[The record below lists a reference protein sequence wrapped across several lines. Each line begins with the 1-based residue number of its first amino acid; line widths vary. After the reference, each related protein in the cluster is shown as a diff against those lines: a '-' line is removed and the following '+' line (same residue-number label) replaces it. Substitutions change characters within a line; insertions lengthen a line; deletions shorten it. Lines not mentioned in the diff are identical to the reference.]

1 MPSNQPIE
9 ICDVPLVDPDRVTRV
24 LRRMTDAASTTQL
37 AAIFAALADTTRL
50 RIIDALAQ
58 EELCVCD
65 LCAVV
70 GLSQSA
76 VSHQLR
82 LLRDLRLVKHR
93 RAGRLVYYSLD
104 DRHIEELFAMG
115 LEHVLEEA
123 EVTSSELLVPSSE
136 SRVPSRTVAAG
147 G

>member
-1 MPSNQPIE
+1 MRSTQPIE
-9 ICDVPLVDPDRVTRV
+9 TCDVPLVDPDRVARV
-24 LRRMTDAASTTQL
+24 QRLMTSGVHTVRL
-37 AAIFAALADTTRL
+37 AETFAALADTTRL
-50 RIIDALAQ
+50 RIIDALAK

-104 DRHIEELFAMG
+104 DRHIEALFAMG
-115 LEHVLEEA
+115 LEHVLEEV
-123 EVTSSELLVPSSE
+123 EIPSTE
-136 SRVPSRTVAAG
+136 FRVPSAKAAAEG
-147 G
+147 AR